1 MTGPFRSSSPSPG
14 HPTSGGDLEY
24 HLPHVKGQGGNEDG
38 SSNRLLQDSSSGEFD
53 EHGSIYAHRSAQ
65 EKGMPAED
73 EASITRASLLPTQ
86 AASDRE
92 KQARAVSTL
101 KISFD
106 SWMTPLPTSY
116 RNYKKPASAYP
127 LSID

>member
-1 MTGPFRSSSPSPG
+1 
-14 HPTSGGDLEY
+14 
-24 HLPHVKGQGGNEDG
+24 
-38 SSNRLLQDSSSGEFD
+38 
-53 EHGSIYAHRSAQ
+53 
-65 EKGMPAED
+65 MPAED